1 MSSTGYGQAKSASTL
16 SRGRVTPVR
25 RIGLK
30 KEMKLTWKQRL
41 ANWLTSSSNDNDYLN
56 PIAQE
61 AETINSNGMRF
72 NLYKAN
78 GGFVVETRL
87 YDERNDR
94 NINKLHI
101 VTENQDLGEELGK
114 IITMESLR

>member
-1 MSSTGYGQAKSASTL
+1 MSSTGYAQTKSAL
-16 SRGRVTPVR
+16 NLGRGRVTPAR

-41 ANWLTSSSNDNDYLN
+41 ANWLTSSSNDDNYLK
-56 PIAQE
+56 PAPHE
-61 AETINSNGMRF
+61 VETINSNGMRF
-72 NLYKAN
+72 SLHKAN
-78 GGFVVETRL
+78 GGFVIETRL

-94 NINKLHI
+94 NINKLYI